1 MLWEKQTFRGL
12 LNDIGMSV
20 VKEWVHTSAKFPN
33 TPRDKKKKRKNKK
46 KHRKLCTI
54 RYQSRSKWGKEGFSL
69 RWAEVKLKLNFSY
82 L

>member
-33 TPRDKKKKRKNKK
+33 TPRDKKKRKEKTKQNKTQK
-46 KHRKLCTI
+46 IVYNKI
-54 RYQSRSKWGKEGFSL
+54 
-69 RWAEVKLKLNFSY
+69 LK
-82 L
+82 

>member
-33 TPRDKKKKRKNKK
+33 TPRDKKKEKKKQNKK
-46 KHRKLCTI
+46 KTQKI
-54 RYQSRSKWGKEGFSL
+54 VYNKI
-69 RWAEVKLKLNFSY
+69 LK
-82 L
+82 

>member
-33 TPRDKKKKRKNKK
+33 TPRDKKKEKKKQNKK
-46 KHRKLCTI
+46 KHKKLCTI
-54 RYQSRSKWGKEGFSL
+54 RY
-69 RWAEVKLKLNFSY
+69 
-82 L
+82 